1 MPPPPTAAIAELD
14 RLPRFAFVEPE
25 QELGRAWALVAAGDL
40 PGARQVLRDAAALA
54 ADRGYLITEAWL
66 RHDIARLGD
75 AAGVAERLGALAA
88 ASEGELIATYA
99 AHAAAAAAGRPQPL
113 VDVTDRFEHL
123 GAVLMAAEA
132 ATEAAQA
139 FQRAGDRRG
148 ASTMSLRASA
158 LAAACEGEGART
170 PGLAAPVL
178 VVPLTPRER
187 DIAAFAAQGDSS
199 QEIADRLYL
208 SVRTVNNHLQNVY
221 AKLGVSGRRQLAAA
235 LAGLTEPDPDAP
247 LSSETGRPA
256 PPPSSTRP

>member
-1 MPPPPTAAIAELD
+1 MTPPAWPSASARWPT
-14 RLPRFAFVEPE
+14 RR
-25 QELGRAWALVAAGDL
+25 
-40 PGARQVLRDAAALA
+40 
-54 ADRGYLITEAWL
+54 
-66 RHDIARLGD
+66 
-75 AAGVAERLGALAA
+75 
-88 ASEGELIATYA
+88 EGELIATYA

-123 GAVLMAAEA
+123 GAVLMAAES

-139 FQRAGDRRG
+139 FQRAGDRRA

-158 LAAACEGEGART
+158 LAAACEGART

-235 LAGLTEPDPDAP
+235 LAGLTEPDPGAP

-256 PPPSSTRP
+256 RPPSSTRP